1 MVGILKSVSTTNILR
16 LRSMVENSKFVA
28 TTNIL
33 FLRSIGCVYIYSIP
47 WNYIYVAQL
56 RRSLILVTTIITV
69 FKACRRYAI
78 FVILNPQKYLNRF
91 CFSYGALTYSIYYPN
106 FLFEIPRFFAMPNNE
121 LIKPVSSAFSADEAA
136 CCNFINAAETVRFLI
151 SFDEIP

>member
-1 MVGILKSVSTTNILR
+1 MEHGKKFEICYYKYLASTEHGWNSEEIYKYFVPTEHWFR
-16 LRSMVENSKFVA
+16 LY
-28 TTNIL
+28 
-33 FLRSIGCVYIYSIP
+33 FLS
-47 WNYIYVAQL
+47 NYINITQL

-78 FVILNPQKYLNRF
+78 FVILNPQNLYLNRF
-91 CFSYGALTYSIYYPN
+91 FFCYGALTYSIYYPN
-106 FLFEIPRFFAMPNNE
+106 FLFEIPRFFAIPNNE